1 MSYELIW
8 LKRVPLP
15 ADTAIHSVDDAIEAE
30 LSVLRSLSESIVWS
44 YMVTE
49 SLPEEGYELIV
60 GEGKAD
66 ILGGSKAGVLYAI
79 FDAQRQ
85 LLLTDTVVSVSERPA
100 APLRMMNHWD
110 NADGS
115 IERGYAGRS
124 FFFRDGE
131 LLLDDRTF
139 FYARLCASVGINAVV
154 INNVNVK
161 GDATWLITDRY
172 LSRLKELSDIFASYG
187 VKLFLCVNF
196 AATIEIG
203 GLATSDPLDPEVADF
218 WKKITS
224 HVYEVIP
231 GFGGFLVKADSEG
244 RPGPYTYGRTQA
256 DGANMLARALA
267 PFGGKLI
274 WRCFVYNCAQDW
286 RDVTLDRAC
295 AAYDTFKPLD
305 GAFDD
310 NVILQVKNG
319 PVDFQVGEPVSP
331 LFCGMKNTNLMLEVQ
346 AAQEYT
352 GQQKHVCFLVPMW
365 KNVLRFHTCSYEK
378 ADRVSDIVCGAH
390 RPGGNC
396 GMAAVTNTGDD
407 ENWTGSDLAAAN
419 WYGFGRLA
427 WKPQLSSEEIATE
440 WAGLTFGTDNAVR
453 SILVKVL
460 LASYNIYAKYTAPL
474 GIGWMCNPNHHY
486 GPNVDGY
493 EYDRWGTYHRA
504 SCKAIGVD
512 RTKTGTGYSRQYSE
526 PLADLFDNPETTPE
540 EWLLFFHRLPYTYR
554 MKGGETLIQH
564 IYDTHFE
571 GVEELRSLIESVV
584 TVQGAIPEKEYTR
597 IMERFAMQLANA
609 KEWRDRIN
617 TYFCRMS
624 GIGDAK
630 RRKIYAVSEDE
641 ITYPEDAE

>member
-1 MSYELIW
+1 
-8 LKRVPLP
+8 
-15 ADTAIHSVDDAIEAE
+15 
-30 LSVLRSLSESIVWS
+30 
-44 YMVTE
+44 
-49 SLPEEGYELIV
+49 
-60 GEGKAD
+60 
-66 ILGGSKAGVLYAI
+66 
-79 FDAQRQ
+79 
-85 LLLTDTVVSVSERPA
+85 
-100 APLRMMNHWD
+100 
-110 NADGS
+110 
-115 IERGYAGRS
+115 
-124 FFFRDGE
+124 
-131 LLLDDRTF
+131 
-139 FYARLCASVGINAVV
+139 
-154 INNVNVK
+154 
-161 GDATWLITDRY
+161 
-172 LSRLKELSDIFASYG
+172 
-187 VKLFLCVNF
+187 
-196 AATIEIG
+196 
-203 GLATSDPLDPEVADF
+203 
-218 WKKITS
+218 
-224 HVYEVIP
+224 
-231 GFGGFLVKADSEG
+231 
-244 RPGPYTYGRTQA
+244 
-256 DGANMLARALA
+256 
-267 PFGGKLI
+267 
-274 WRCFVYNCAQDW
+274 
-286 RDVTLDRAC
+286 
-295 AAYDTFKPLD
+295 
-305 GAFDD
+305 
-310 NVILQVKNG
+310 
-319 PVDFQVGEPVSP
+319 
-331 LFCGMKNTNLMLEVQ
+331 
-346 AAQEYT
+346 
-352 GQQKHVCFLVPMW
+352 MW
-365 KNVLRFHTCSYEK
+365 KNVLRFHTYSYEK

-407 ENWTGSDLAAAN
+407 DNWTGSDLAAAN

-427 WKPQLSSEEIATE
+427 WKPQLSAEEIATE

-526 PLADLFDNPETTPE
+526 TLADLFDNPETTPE